1 MREIAAVL
9 IATAMMTVFF
19 TLALY
24 YLVPMPIEYCAV
36 AGFVVTVV
44 CVMGHE
50 LIHKLY
56 AVEFCNRRAVF
67 DLAKF
72 SVILTIVSIFIL
84 AVLIYIKDVF
94 GWQPWIVPIIASPGG
109 VYVAMRKADRCY
121 DNIAVAAP
129 LYNYI
134 VGILLTCY
142 LFSVTSPPF
151 VLNDTDNFATS
162 LVAIT
167 AFFSFALAFFNTIP
181 IKIGDVATDGYWA
194 FTVDKRDMLTKITAA
209 IVLSGSFCILFLTD
223 WWVIKV
229 VS

>member
-94 GWQPWIVPIIASPGG
+94 GWQPWIVPIIVRCDEESGSLLRQHCSRCSSVQLHRG
-109 VYVAMRKADRCY
+109 NTAD
-121 DNIAVAAP
+121 
-129 LYNYI
+129 
-134 VGILLTCY
+134 
-142 LFSVTSPPF
+142 
-151 VLNDTDNFATS
+151 
-162 LVAIT
+162 
-167 AFFSFALAFFNTIP
+167 
-181 IKIGDVATDGYWA
+181 
-194 FTVDKRDMLTKITAA
+194 
-209 IVLSGSFCILFLTD
+209 VLSLLGY
-223 WWVIKV
+223 
-229 VS
+229 VSTIRSK